1 MKPVY
6 ISFRCFIKEIFKD
19 AMLAAMTFLPL
30 FLGVLFK
37 FGVPFIES
45 IIASRTGK
53 ADFLEP
59 YYILF
64 DLIIIFSTPVM
75 FGYTGLMVILEERD
89 TGITR
94 YLSVT
99 PLGIKG
105 YINSRLVFLSAI
117 ASVYALFVELFL
129 RISAISF
136 VQLLLGC
143 IFSFLTGIWLICMI
157 VSLASNKVEGLA
169 FSKFSGFLILGPF
182 ASFFIKDDLKYLAG
196 FLPTFWFTEY
206 CLNIGIYAVIA
217 LAVSFALTAV
227 LLFLVIRL
235 FKMKV

>member
-6 ISFRCFIKEIFKD
+6 LSFRCFIKEIFKD
-19 AMLAAMTFLPL
+19 AMLAAMTFLPV
-30 FLGVLFK
+30 FLGALFK

-53 ADFLEP
+53 ADFLAP

-64 DLIIIFSTPVM
+64 DLTIIFSTPVM

-89 TGITR
+89 TDIMR

-105 YINSRLVFLSAI
+105 YINPRLVFLSAI
-117 ASVYALFVELFL
+117 ASVYALVVELFL
-129 RISAISF
+129 RISTISF
-136 VQLLLGC
+136 VQLFLGC
-143 IFSFLTGIWLICMI
+143 AFSFLTGIWLICLI

-206 CLNIGIYAVIA
+206 CLNIGVYAVIA

-227 LLFLVIRL
+227 LLFLTIHL
-235 FKMKV
+235 FKAKV

>member
-6 ISFRCFIKEIFKD
+6 ISFRCFIREIFKD
-19 AMLAAMTFLPL
+19 AMLAAMAFLPA

-37 FGVPFIES
+37 FGVPLIES

-53 ADFLEP
+53 MDFLAP

-64 DLIIIFSTPVM
+64 DLTIIFSTPVM

-89 TGITR
+89 TGIMR

-117 ASVYALFVELFL
+117 ASVYALVVELFL
-129 RISAISF
+129 RISSMSF

-143 IFSFLTGIWLICMI
+143 AFSFLTGIWLICLI
-157 VSLASNKVEGLA
+157 ASLASNKVEGLA

-206 CLNIGIYAVIA
+206 CLNTGVYAVIA
-217 LAVSFALTAV
+217 LAASFSLTTI
-227 LLFLVIRL
+227 LLFLAIHL
-235 FKMKV
+235 FKAKA